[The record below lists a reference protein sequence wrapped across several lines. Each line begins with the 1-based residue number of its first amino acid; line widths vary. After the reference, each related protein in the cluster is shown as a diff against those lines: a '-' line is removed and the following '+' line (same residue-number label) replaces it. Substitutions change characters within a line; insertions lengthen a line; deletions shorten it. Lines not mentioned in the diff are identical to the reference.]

1 MTSPA
6 NGDDVRE
13 ESIPEEPIEPG
24 PEEILLDEEIVAPA
38 EAAKP
43 AAAPRAKSARAKA
56 AAPSRAAAGPAYQG
70 SLSLYLSRINKYPVL
85 DREAELAIARKWRET
100 GDPEAAQQLIT
111 SNLRFVVKIA
121 QEYRTYGI
129 KLGDLIQEGNIGL
142 MQAVNRFDP
151 DKGYRLISYAVWWIR
166 AYIHN
171 FILRSWSLVKLGT
184 TQAQRRLFY
193 QLNRAKRRISGL
205 QGKGETE
212 RVRILSEKLDASE
225 EEIREMER
233 RLAGRDLPLDVPIGD
248 DTDTTYLDLVPAKTQ
263 NQEEMIG
270 DRQER
275 SVLREKVT
283 GILASLPKRERYIL
297 EQRILSEKPMTLRSI
312 GEKFGISRERVRQLE
327 TATIEK
333 IRAEVAPELGVEVK
347 GPVRLQ
353 IDD

>member
-1 MTSPA
+1 MP
-6 NGDDVRE
+6 
-13 ESIPEEPIEPG
+13 
-24 PEEILLDEEIVAPA
+24 
-38 EAAKP
+38 
-43 AAAPRAKSARAKA
+43 SAHGSGNSAM
-56 AAPSRAAAGPAYQG
+56 QG
-70 SLSLYLSRINKYPVL
+70 SLSQYLSRINKYPVL
-85 DREAELAIARKWRET
+85 DRETELALARKWRET
-100 GDPEAAQQLIT
+100 GDQEAAQKLIT

-129 KLGDLIQEGNIGL
+129 KLADLIQEGNIGL

-193 QLNRAKRRISGL
+193 QLNRAKRRISSL
-205 QGKGETE
+205 QGKSEAE

-248 DTDTTYLDLVPAKTQ
+248 DTDTTYLDLVPSKSVS
-263 NQEEMIG
+263 QEDQIV
-270 DRQER
+270 DREER
-275 SVLREKVT
+275 EVLREKVAE
-283 GILASLPKRERYIL
+283 IMLKLPKRERYIL
-297 EQRILSEKPMTLRSI
+297 EKRILSEQPMTLRSI

-333 IRAEVAPELGVEVK
+333 IRAEVAPQLGVEIK
-347 GPVRLQ
+347 GPIRFSAE
-353 IDD
+353 D

>member
-1 MTSPA
+1 MSGTGETGATPA
-6 NGDDVRE
+6 EDVRTMGE
-13 ESIPEEPIEPG
+13 KKTT
-24 PEEILLDEEIVAPA
+24 DRKNAPA
-38 EAAKP
+38 ERKSAP
-43 AAAPRAKSARAKA
+43 RRAAPKKKA
-56 AAPSRAAAGPAYQG
+56 SRSSEGSTALQG
-70 SLSLYLSRINKYPVL
+70 SLSQYLSRINKYPVL
-85 DREAELAIARKWRET
+85 DRETELELARRWRDH
-100 GDPEAAQQLIT
+100 GDQQAAQQLIT

-129 KLGDLIQEGNIGL
+129 KLADLIQEGNIGL

-193 QLNRAKRRISGL
+193 QLNRAKRRVSSL
-205 QGKGETE
+205 QGKTEPE

-225 EEIREMER
+225 DEIREMER

-248 DTDTTYLDLVPAKTQ
+248 DTDTTYLDLVPSKSIS
-263 NQEEMIG
+263 QEEQLV
-270 DRQER
+270 DREER
-275 SVLREKVT
+275 EVLREKVAI
-283 GILASLPKRERYIL
+283 ILSRLPKRERYIL
-297 EQRILSEKPMTLRSI
+297 EKRILSEKPMTLRSI

-333 IRAEVAPELGVEVK
+333 IRVEVAPELGVDVNSLGK
-347 GPVRLQ
+347 FQSL
-353 IDD
+353 DD